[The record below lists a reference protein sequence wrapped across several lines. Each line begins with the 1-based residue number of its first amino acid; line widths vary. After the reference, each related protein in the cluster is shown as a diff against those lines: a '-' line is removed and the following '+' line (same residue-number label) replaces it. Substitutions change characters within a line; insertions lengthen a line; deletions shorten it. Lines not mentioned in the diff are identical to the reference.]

1 MKDVVQ
7 LKLSVIFYEIKKV
20 EKSNLKVIKLRHT
33 DSGPGTWFVY
43 KDSVPHTCVSSPWL
57 KMSAEENKDEMD
69 VDFDHIN
76 DDDEEELASGD
87 EEEDDEETKEVYLP
101 GKPLEENEE
110 LVCNESAYVM
120 LHQAHTG
127 APCLSFDILR
137 DDLGDGRETF
147 PLTGYIV
154 AGTQAARTHVN
165 K

>member
-1 MKDVVQ
+1 
-7 LKLSVIFYEIKKV
+7 
-20 EKSNLKVIKLRHT
+20 
-33 DSGPGTWFVY
+33 
-43 KDSVPHTCVSSPWL
+43 
-57 KMSAEENKDEMD
+57 MSAPEEQNREEMD

-76 DDDEEELASGD
+76 DDDEEEAASAS
-87 EEEDDEETKEVYLP
+87 EDDEEAKEVYLP

-137 DDLGDGRETF
+137 DDLGDARETF

>member
-1 MKDVVQ
+1 
-7 LKLSVIFYEIKKV
+7 
-20 EKSNLKVIKLRHT
+20 
-33 DSGPGTWFVY
+33 
-43 KDSVPHTCVSSPWL
+43 
-57 KMSAEENKDEMD
+57 MSAEENKDEMD